1 MSTVG
6 MSTVELITQ
15 KLAILEPQRIRIVDE
30 RARHAGHTGAA
41 EGGGHYLLT
50 IVSSRFAGISPL
62 ARHRLVYDA
71 LREMMHKNIHALSV
85 KAYTPEEFDLIPTH

>member
-1 MSTVG
+1 MSTVK
-6 MSTVELITQ
+6 MITR

-30 RARHAGHTGAA
+30 SARHAGHSGA
-41 EGGGHYLLT
+41 EGGGGHYLLT
-50 IVSSRFAGISPL
+50 VVSTRFAGKSPL

>member
-1 MSTVG
+1 
-6 MSTVELITQ
+6 MSTVELITR
-15 KLAILEPQRIRIVDE
+15 KLAVLEPRSIRIVDE
-30 RARHAGHTGAA
+30 SARHAGHAGARG
-41 EGGGHYLLT
+41 GGGHYLLT
-50 IVSSRFAGISPL
+50 IVSTRFAGKSSL